1 MAARR
6 QGGLQIV
13 MKIVVVGGTTSLGQH
28 LVRALCASAVVDQGR
43 APAEPILSLDV
54 VRPGAARL
62 FVDDRVGYVTGDPA
76 TPAWL
81 SHVMG
86 VDTSSVF
93 VLAPAL
99 LRDDADA
106 ELRATVDA
114 VRALLEACRARAGGL
129 AGIAPPPGFP
139 VRAAPRFVLVCSESL
154 SAGADSMQVQRTRR
168 IEIARLLVADYSDRG
183 HVDGRIVDLPSVVVD
198 APGAVGLPPAGIG
211 TWLGW
216 AIGESVAGRR
226 VSCPRS
232 TQPWALVSAPA
243 AVRAIIAAHEQPA
256 TRWTP
261 IASRARRVAAIQ
273 STATDWLSAVQAVA
287 PAEIAGRWSLAGEAG
302 IDLQVSAQVES
313 ADPLPGDGDL
323 VALVRASMACVMDST
338 GARPQEHGA

>member
-1 MAARR
+1 
-6 QGGLQIV
+6 
-13 MKIVVVGGTTSLGQH
+13 MKIVVVGGTTSLGQF
-28 LVRALCASAVVDQGR
+28 LVRTLCASAVVDPGR

-106 ELRATVDA
+106 ELHATVDA
-114 VRALLEACRARAGGL
+114 VRALLEACRARAAGL
-129 AGIAPPPGFP
+129 AGIAPPPGYP
-139 VRAAPRFVLVCSESL
+139 ARAAPRFVLVCTESM
-154 SAGADSMQVQRTRR
+154 SAADEAMQAQRARR

-183 HVDGRIVDLPSVVVD
+183 YVDGRIVELPAVVD
-198 APGAVGLPPAGIG
+198 APGVLGEPPVEVGA
-211 TWLGW
+211 WLGW

-226 VSCPRS
+226 VTCPRS
-232 TQPWALVSAPA
+232 AQPWPLVSAAA

-256 TRWTP
+256 ARWTP
-261 IASRARRVAAIQ
+261 IVTRARRVTPIPA
-273 STATDWLSAVQAVA
+273 TATDWLGALQAVA
-287 PAEIAGRWSLAGEAG
+287 PGQVAACWSLGDAD
-302 IDLQVSAQVES
+302 IHRHFSAPVES
-313 ADPLPGDGDL
+313 PDPLPGDDDL
-323 VALVRASMACVMDST
+323 TALVRASLACAAVSDSAP
-338 GARPQEHGA
+338 GPNPGP